1 MIKVL
6 EYRPEKK
13 FQIRNKL
20 QNKNHLLQFL
30 PLSLFEI
37 SKVRFI
43 TFKKQNL
50 KTAYLIDIVH
60 NLLLKYYFKKE
71 NRFNLSS
78 IILKEKYG
86 YLYNYYIEWLLQ
98 NETIVMVQNYKT
110 GKRAR
115 VYKLNES
122 IINGKISRYRNTDK
136 ILLKKWKNAVLSIET
151 EDTTTN
157 QILPEIKQKLVDDL
171 FHVQIDYQKSILF
184 LDSTMQ
190 EFDIYNK
197 NKYSIDAI
205 KDQHIFYHFDSYGRM
220 HTNFTILKS
229 FIRKNC
235 LLIDGEETYELDIKN
250 SQPLFLTKLMLEE
263 GLVDIDLSEFELFK
277 YLTTHGKFYQY
288 IMDNSDI
295 KEKSKIKELTY
306 KVLFG
311 KNHRSKDEMIF
322 KRLFPT
328 IHNFIKMYKK
338 KSKDYKT
345 LSHQLQR
352 AESNLVFNKI
362 IKEIMYL
369 YPEVKLIT
377 VHDSI
382 IFQQKYKSII
392 EEVFNNQLKKEFD
405 I

>member
-1 MIKVL
+1 MIEVL
-6 EYRPEKK
+6 EYKPKQK
-13 FQIRNKL
+13 FQIRNNL
-20 QNKNHLLQFL
+20 QNKNHSLQFL
-30 PLSLFEI
+30 PVSLFEI
-37 SKVRFI
+37 SKIKFV
-43 TFKKQNL
+43 TFKNQNL

-71 NRFNLSS
+71 NRFSLSS
-78 IILKEKYG
+78 LILKEKYG

-98 NETIVMVQNYKT
+98 NGTIVMVQNYKA

-122 IINGKISRYRNTDK
+122 IINGTISRYRNTDK
-136 ILLKKWKNAVLSIET
+136 ILLKKWKNAVSSIDT
-151 EDTTTN
+151 EDITTN

-171 FHVQIDYQKSILF
+171 FHVQIDYEKSIFF

-235 LLIDGEETYELDIKN
+235 LLINGEETYELDIKN

-277 YLTTHGKFYQY
+277 YLTTQGKFYQY
-288 IMDNSDI
+288 FMDNSDI

-311 KNHRSKDEMIF
+311 KNYRSKAEMSF

-328 IHNFIKMYKK
+328 IHNFIKIYKTK
-338 KSKDYKT
+338 NKDYKT

-369 YPEVKLIT
+369 YPEVKLVT

-382 IFQQKYKSII
+382 IFQQKYKSIV